1 MNPVYSLRSTTH
13 SKNFSDIKEFLFP
26 PCDSLLPSHQ
36 REDVTYQWYSG
47 LDQFWYNDH
56 SLLDQKYDPT
66 QPLMAGHE
74 KQPLPLAFFFQSFP
88 FQTSLHPDHHHFCK
102 ILCRRFF
109 FNGHLTL
116 DLASLLYNKCKCNWF
131 PLSLCFW
138 YIFYYLFLLD
148 PVVGNLF
155 NCFFELLL
163 WVDPAKKHFSDDD
176 LPNKVNKE
184 SPPPKNKK
192 KHKFRKIEPKVDGSG
207 KFTVSVPNLMKWG
220 GGCVGLQVWVNCP
233 VFWLGGGG
241 RGLP

>member
-13 SKNFSDIKEFLFP
+13 SKNFSDVKEFLFP

-131 PLSLCFW
+131 PLCLCFLN
-138 YIFYYLFLLD
+138 IFLPFPPWSCSRESFQLFFWTPPLSWSCKKT
-148 PVVGNLF
+148 LF
-155 NCFFELLL
+155 
-163 WVDPAKKHFSDDD
+163 W
-176 LPNKVNKE
+176 
-184 SPPPKNKK
+184 
-192 KHKFRKIEPKVDGSG
+192 RR
-207 KFTVSVPNLMKWG
+207 FTK
-220 GGCVGLQVWVNCP
+220 
-233 VFWLGGGG
+233 
-241 RGLP
+241 